1 MVIDINTIVCHRQI
15 GMIFLEMA
23 TTYIRLCSSPGTKC
37 VEEQAYKACISETC
51 IEMRKK

>member
-23 TTYIRLCSSPGTKC
+23 TTYIGLSTSPGRKC
-37 VEEQAYKACISETC
+37 VEEQAYKACIREDVYWDA
-51 IEMRKK
+51 